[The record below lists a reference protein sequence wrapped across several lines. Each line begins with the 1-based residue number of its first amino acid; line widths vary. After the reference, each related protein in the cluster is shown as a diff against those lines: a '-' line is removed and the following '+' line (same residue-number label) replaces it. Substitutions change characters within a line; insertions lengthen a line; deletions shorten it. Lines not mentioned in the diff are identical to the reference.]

1 MSKMTSIT
9 IKFDINISP
18 KELVRIF
25 INNGWEYNNE
35 GDAVYLEAHDIDDYN
50 WTGTP
55 INEFNIESFLS
66 SHKNDDRVAIWL
78 EKDECGGSFHIYPD
92 KLMVLLSVDIPM
104 LEGWNCQDFS
114 WCLKQL
120 AFMLDYV
127 SVPAVECSVV
137 Y

>member
-9 IKFDINISP
+9 IEFDIDISP

-25 INNGWEYNNE
+25 INNGWSYNHE
-35 GDAVYLEAHDIDDYN
+35 GCAEYLEAHDIDDYN
-50 WTGTP
+50 WTGKS
-55 INEFNIESFLS
+55 IENFDIELFLS
-66 SHKNDDRVAIWL
+66 SHKDNDRVAIWL
-78 EKDECGGSFHIYPD
+78 ENDVCGGSFHIYP
-92 KLMVLLSVDIPM
+92 KELMVLLSADIPM

-120 AFMLDYV
+120 AFLLDYV